1 MKKRLFGL
9 LGAMIMLTGA
19 FAGCKSKGGDSSSGL
34 DSSTSEQQ
42 ESVEITSPSDGYD
55 YTTELGKVTDYKV
68 VISENA
74 TGAEKYAAE
83 TLISYV
89 KDVTGKTM
97 GYGSEYDS
105 LTDTKAIVLGAT
117 RHWDSMEFSYT
128 EEDLNGDGFVLKT
141 VGDDIFVRGA
151 IDRGT
156 IYGALDIVEYMLG
169 VKFLT
174 EDYTYIPANTE
185 AKVCAV
191 NKVSIP
197 AFRYRA
203 YLDDAIFANKNKDY
217 AIRRRYTSDYLTLS
231 DDLGGNIKMF
241 RDFKYN
247 NTHNS
252 LEYINLEE
260 VAENNVIKEEYV
272 HAFSNDGVEVVKGGL
287 GVLCLYADD
296 LCYTDGI
303 NEDGTYNSTVTID
316 GVTTKTAI
324 QLAIEGMQRK
334 ILNDTNVCNY
344 YSFGQNDHSS
354 RPCLCQRCKAAS
366 EKYTDAGIMVRF
378 FNCLNRA
385 IQSWKVEQGIERDI
399 SIVMF
404 AYEYSAFAPVKEN
417 DDGTFSPI
425 DETVKVD
432 EEIVVRIAP
441 VKAEFTYAYA
451 DKKQNQNDYG
461 ANYLDKWK
469 SLVNNFMVWSYHS
482 NFSYY
487 YAYLPTMQV
496 WNQNFHDLQEMGVIY
511 NFMQPNYQERI
522 TYQSR
527 LESYVASKM
536 LWNPDYDYNE
546 LVNEFNLY
554 YYGKAAVAYV
564 NEYNEMIINAYARAM
579 ENESFTTKNN
589 DYLTDLSVFT
599 KGVLRK
605 GVQLFDDAISAVEKE
620 TTLTAEEKA
629 TYAYRLKE
637 AQLSPRYMYL
647 LNASNLGY
655 TTTEVNVMA
664 QEYITDVLAYGGCY
678 FGESD
683 QRRFNLDEIIYRP
696 Q

>member
-1 MKKRLFGL
+1 MRKRLFSL
-9 LGAMIMLTGA
+9 LGAILMATTVLTG
-19 FAGCKSKGGDSSSGL
+19 CKPNNLDSSSDL
-34 DSSTSEQQ
+34 DSDIGEQQ
-42 ESVEITSPSDGYD
+42 ESVDVVSPTDGYD
-55 YTTELGKVTDYKV
+55 YTVELGKITDYKV
-68 VISENA
+68 VIPENA
-74 TGAEKYAAE
+74 TGAEQYAAE
-83 TLISYV
+83 ALSSYV
-89 KDVTGKTM
+89 KEITGKAM
-97 GYGSEYDS
+97 AYGSEYDS

-117 RHWDSMEFSYT
+117 RHWDSMGFTYT
-128 EEDLNGDGFVLKT
+128 EEDLNGDGFVIKT
-141 VGDDIFVRGA
+141 VGDDVFVRGA
-151 IDRGT
+151 LDRGT
-156 IYGALDIVEYMLG
+156 IYGALDLVEYMLG

-174 EDYTYIPANTE
+174 EDYTYIPADAE

-191 NKVSIP
+191 DKVSIP

-231 DDLGGNIKMF
+231 EDLGGNIKMF

-260 VAENNVIKEEYV
+260 VAENNVIKDEYL
-272 HAFSNDGVEVVKGGL
+272 HAFSNDGAEIVKGGL

-303 NEDGTYNSTVTID
+303 NEDGTYDSTVTID

-334 ILNDTNVCNY
+334 ILNDTNECNY

-354 RPCLCQRCKAAS
+354 RPCLCQRCKKAS
-366 EKYTDAGIMVRF
+366 EKYTDAGIMIRF
-378 FNCLNRA
+378 FNCMNRA
-385 IQSWKVEQGIERDI
+385 IQAWKVEQGIEREI

-404 AYEYSAFAPVKEN
+404 AYEYSAFAPVEKN
-417 DDGTFSPI
+417 DDGIYTPI
-425 DETVKVD
+425 EETVKLD

-441 VKAEFTYAYA
+441 VKAEFTYAYS
-451 DKKQNQNDYG
+451 DKKQDQNDYG
-461 ANYLDKWK
+461 SDYLEKWK
-469 SLVNNFMVWSYHS
+469 SLAKHFMVWSYHS

-496 WNQNFHDLQEMGVIY
+496 WNKNLRDFQEMGVIY

-527 LESYVASKM
+527 LEAYVASKM
-536 LWNPDYDYNE
+536 LWNPNYDYNV

-554 YYGKAAVAYV
+554 YYGKAAVDYV
-564 NEYNEMIINAYARAM
+564 NEYNEMIIGAYERAM
-579 ENESFTTKNN
+579 ENEDFTTKNN

-605 GVQLFDDAISAVEKE
+605 GVQLFDDAIAAVEKDE
-620 TTLTAEEKA
+620 GLTAEEKA
-629 TYAYRLKE
+629 TYTYRLQE

-655 TTTEVNVMA
+655 TTTETNIMA
-664 QEYITDVLAYGGCY
+664 QEYITDVLAFGGCY

-683 QRRFNLDEIIYRP
+683 QRRFNLDEIVYRP

>member
-1 MKKRLFGL
+1 MRKRLFSL
-9 LGAMIMLTGA
+9 LGVMIMLTGA
-19 FAGCKSKGGDSSSGL
+19 LTGCKPNEDDSSSGL
-34 DSSTSEQQ
+34 DNGASE
-42 ESVEITSPSDGYD
+42 ETVEVVSPSEGYD
-55 YTTELGKVTDYKV
+55 YATELGKVTDYKV
-68 VISENA
+68 IISENA

-83 TLISYV
+83 TLIFYV
-89 KDVTGKTM
+89 KEVTGKTLA
-97 GYGSEYDS
+97 YGNENDS
-105 LTDTKAIVLGAT
+105 LTDTKVFVVGAT
-117 RHWDSMEFSYT
+117 RHWNTMEFPYT

-141 VGDDIFVRGA
+141 VNDDIFIRGA

-156 IYGALDIVEYMLG
+156 IYGALDVVEYMLG

-174 EDYTYIPANTE
+174 EDYTYIPDNGQ
-185 AKVCAV
+185 AKACAV
-191 NKVSIP
+191 DKVSIP

-203 YLDDAIFANKNKDY
+203 YLDDTIFANKNKDY
-217 AIRRRYTSDYLTLS
+217 AIRRRYTSDYLTIS
-231 DDLGGNIKMF
+231 EDLGGNIKMF

-303 NEDGTYNSTVTID
+303 NEDGTYNSTVTIE

-334 ILNDTNVCNY
+334 ILNDTNECNY
-344 YSFGQNDHSS
+344 YLFGQNDHSS
-354 RPCLCQRCKAAS
+354 RPCLCQKCKATS

-385 IQSWKVEQGIERDI
+385 IQAWKKEQGIKRDI

-417 DDGTFSPI
+417 EDGTFSPI

-432 EEIVVRIAP
+432 DEIVVRIAP
-441 VKAEFTYAYA
+441 VKAEFTYAYS
-451 DKKQNQNDYG
+451 DKKQDQNDYG
-461 ANYLDKWK
+461 SNYLDKWK
-469 SLVNNFMVWSYHS
+469 PLAKHFMVWSYHS

-496 WNQNFHDLQEMGVIY
+496 WNKNFRDLQEMGVIY

-536 LWNPDYDYNE
+536 LWNPNYDYNE
-546 LVNEFNLY
+546 LVNEFNFY
-554 YYGKAAVAYV
+554 YYGKTAVAYV
-564 NEYNEMIINAYARAM
+564 NEYNEMIVNAYMRAM
-579 ENESFTTKNN
+579 EKESFTTKNN
-589 DYLTDLSVFT
+589 DYLTDLSGFT
-599 KGVLRK
+599 KGVLRR
-605 GVQLFDDAISAVEKE
+605 GVQLFDEAIAAVEKD
-620 TTLTAEEKA
+620 TALTAEEKA
-629 TYAYRLKE
+629 LYVYRLKE

-655 TTTEVNVMA
+655 TTTEVNILA
-664 QEYITDVLAYGGCY
+664 QEYITDVLSYGGCY